1 MKKVIVVFDGHH
13 FSEGAFEFIRRLNE
27 KDPILVTGIFLPVVD
42 YAELLY
48 SLGGM
53 TGPLYYTDI
62 AFEDT
67 GIIQKNISHFK
78 SLCLQNGIE
87 YRIHPDLERHVISEV
102 KLESR
107 FADLLILSS
116 ELFYENLGKDTQE
129 NYIENALHKA
139 ECPVLLVPEHY
150 HFPENVILAYDGSES
165 SVFAIKQFAYLLPE
179 FVNLKTLLVAAFTGN
194 KNIPD
199 IEYVEEFAACHFKDL
214 TISKLEINP
223 KMYFNTWLND
233 HGRSILVTGAYGRS
247 VLSEM
252 LKKSFITEIIQDH
265 KVPIFIAHK

>member
-13 FSEGAFEFIRRLNE
+13 FSEGAFEFIRQLNE
-27 KDPILVTGIFLPVVD
+27 KEQILATGVFLPVID

-48 SLGGM
+48 SLGGLS
-53 TGPLYYTDI
+53 GPMYYSDI
-62 AFEDT
+62 AIEDT

-78 SLCLQNGIE
+78 SLCKSNGIE
-87 YRIHPDLERHVISEV
+87 YRVHPDLERHVIFEV

-107 FADLLILSS
+107 FADLLVLSS
-116 ELFYENLGKDTQE
+116 ELFYENLGKDTQDD
-129 NYIENALHKA
+129 YIQNVLHKA

-165 SVFAIKQFAYLLPE
+165 SVYAIKQFAYLLPE
-179 FVNLKTLLVAAFTGN
+179 FANLKTLIVSASTDN
-194 KNIPD
+194 KEISD
-199 IEYVEEFAACHFKDL
+199 IEYIEEYAACHFKDL
-214 TISKLEINP
+214 TISKLEIDP

-233 HGRSILVTGAYGRS
+233 NGKSILVTGAYGRS
-247 VLSEM
+247 TLSEM
-252 LKKSFITEIIQDH
+252 LKKSFIAEIIHDH